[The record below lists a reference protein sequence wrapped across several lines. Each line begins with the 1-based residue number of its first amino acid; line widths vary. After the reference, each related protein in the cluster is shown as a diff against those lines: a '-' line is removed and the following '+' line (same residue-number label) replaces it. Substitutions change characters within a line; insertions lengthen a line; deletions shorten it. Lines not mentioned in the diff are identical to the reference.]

1 MGAKQMSHDPEQLE
15 DDLQTVLDN
24 VRWGKEANS
33 ARNTQK
39 ANNHLA
45 RAEELLEKYVDGDD

>member
-1 MGAKQMSHDPEQLE
+1 MGAKQLSHDPEQLE
-15 DDLQTVLDN
+15 DDLQTALMN

-39 ANNHLA
+39 ANNHLS
-45 RAEELLEKYVDGDD
+45 RAEKLLEQYVDDE